1 MSPDEIRRFD
11 GSSIERWVGRDLRSV
26 SACPKYDMA
35 WELVN
40 FLNVKNN
47 AVRM

>member
-1 MSPDEIRRFD
+1 MQFLLL
-11 GSSIERWVGRDLRSV
+11 GLFLSSLERWVGRDLKGV

-40 FLNVKNN
+40 FLNVENN